1 MVVVICTWLL
11 PAALLSQPSTPAPVF
26 SNISFQHLN
35 TSNGL
40 SYLGVNN
47 LCNDQKGNLWVA
59 TGNGLNMFDG
69 KTIEKYYASE
79 YPQLKSSNILH
90 VTCDGNNRIWVLAA
104 GGNVTVLD
112 DKRQLHRVGLYDKN
126 KFIRTRWIMNSG
138 NGGIILFTDKGHY
151 RFNQQQGNFKDSL
164 STAQFSPLPI
174 KGFDSLQSKRFWSLF
189 HYDDESY
196 LFVNGDEIYKV
207 NYKMGVVEK
216 KLAIERAN
224 PLVKWGENQLLSFN
238 RITRNIEQIDLV
250 TGKISYPFKGLKDQR
265 GKDIDNWL
273 NFGEQIAP
281 AKFLFTS
288 LNSGMYIYDS
298 VSKEIFNYAHNIAD
312 PASIAVNNTTTI
324 SVGKKGW
331 VFVTCNP
338 NGISY
343 FNQNDIISNQN
354 VFLDGKGKGYDAYIA
369 GIATQDNNIY
379 YIGTSDGLLQWD
391 RKANKSVFLQ
401 YYDDKGNPL
410 PDNEE
415 VTTILLD
422 KSGRIW
428 CTTLNSG
435 VFVIN
440 KNNQLLKHFK
450 PTGASK
456 STLKVERITYLLH
469 GPDGYIWVCGGN
481 GISRIDPATMEVDN
495 FKGHGISK
503 FDSTYCSPIV
513 FSDKDNLWIGTYN
526 SGVFHYNF
534 TTQHIDTFNTANG
547 LVDNGIFD
555 IELDANK
562 NVYVGTRLGM
572 NILFP
577 DGRIKLITQKD
588 GLLID
593 RAEAF
598 LLDRHDR
605 MWIGNDIGLACY
617 NTKDSS
623 VRTFDV
629 RYGMSIFGFRVNAY
643 FQMPNGEFAFGT
655 PRGMQYFFPDSLFQK
670 RISLNAIV
678 SKIETGDIVSSITDN
693 AVFDLAAGDNQVTFY
708 FGSVDFSPP
717 FRTYYEYKLEGVDKD
732 WIRVVDQYSV
742 RYNSL
747 PAGKWIFKVRVSNDG
762 KTWQDADNE
771 VTVLIQAPYWKTWWF
786 KTIAS
791 LASLAL
797 VWYVINFYRQKQKQK
812 EQELETEL
820 VITYFASQIN
830 KHYNTNELLWDVAK
844 NCISQLHFED
854 CVIYQLEETRNVLVQ
869 KAAYGPKNPVDFTID
884 APIEIK
890 VGEGIV
896 GSVAKTGKAEI
907 ITNTAVDK
915 RYIVDDKRRY
925 SEISVPIII
934 DNKVVG
940 VIDSEHHRR
949 NFFNNRHLKILNT
962 IATLC
967 ASQMQLVK
975 AEEEKEK
982 AEIELLHNKQKA
994 LESRLQ
1000 SLRLQ
1005 MNPHFLFNALNSVQ
1019 QMILANEEMVA
1030 TRYLSRFSKLL
1041 RAILVHSDKETITL
1055 KEELEILNL
1064 YIELESIRFKEA
1076 FKYKIICDD
1085 SIDVDEVKV
1094 PTLLIQPFVENAIWH
1109 GLMHKE
1115 SDRELL
1121 VKFVDNGEWLQCI
1134 VEDNGVG
1141 RKKAQE
1147 IKGITMN
1154 GSKHQSKGIAV
1165 STERLKSMKS
1175 SCGELGHINFTD
1187 LYNEDGTAAGTRIE
1201 INFPILN

>member
-1 MVVVICTWLL
+1 M
-11 PAALLSQPSTPAPVF
+11 
-26 SNISFQHLN
+26 
-35 TSNGL
+35 
-40 SYLGVNN
+40 
-47 LCNDQKGNLWVA
+47 CNDHKGNLWVA

-69 KTIEKYYASE
+69 KTVEKYYASE
-79 YPQLKSSNILH
+79 YPQLKSSNILQ
-90 VTCDGNNRIWVLAA
+90 VACDGHNRIWVLTA

-112 DKRQLHRVGLYDKN
+112 EKRQMHRVGLYEKN
-126 KFIRTRWIMNSG
+126 KFIRTKWIMNSG
-138 NGGIILFTDKGHY
+138 EGGIILLTDKGHY
-151 RFNQQQGNFKDSL
+151 GFHQQESNFTDSL
-164 STAQFSPLPI
+164 SAAQFSPLPI
-174 KGFDSLQSKRFWSLF
+174 KGFDALQSKKFWLYF
-189 HYDDESY
+189 YYDDESY
-196 LFVNGDEIYKV
+196 LFVTNEAIYKV
-207 NYKMGVVEK
+207 NYKLGEVER
-216 KLAIERAN
+216 KLVMERAN
-224 PLVKWGENQLLSFN
+224 PLVKWGGNQLLYFN
-238 RITRNIEQIDLV
+238 RISRAVEQIDFA

-273 NFGEQIAP
+273 NFGAKMAP
-281 AKFLFTS
+281 SKFLFTS

-354 VFLDGKGKGYDAYIA
+354 VFLDGKGMGYDAYIA
-369 GIATQDNNIY
+369 GIATQDNNTY

-391 RKANKSVFLQ
+391 RKTNKSIFLQ
-401 YYDDKGNPL
+401 YYDDDGKPL

-415 VTTILLD
+415 VTIILYD
-422 KSGRIW
+422 KNGRIW
-428 CTTLNSG
+428 CTTLNNG

-440 KNNQLLKHFK
+440 KNNQLIKHFK
-450 PTGASK
+450 PTGDSK
-456 STLKVERITYLLH
+456 STLKVKRITYLLH
-469 GPDGYIWVCGGN
+469 GPDGHIWVCGGN
-481 GISRIDPATMEVDN
+481 GISRINPATMEVDN
-495 FKGHGISK
+495 LKGHGISK

-513 FSDKDNLWIGTYN
+513 FSDKDNLWVGTFN

-534 TTQHIDTFNTANG
+534 TTQRIDTFNTANG

-555 IELDANK
+555 IEVDENK
-562 NVYVGTRLGM
+562 NVYIGTRLGM

-593 RAEAF
+593 RAESF
-598 LLDRHDR
+598 LLDKHKR

-617 NTKDSS
+617 NIKDSS
-623 VRTFDV
+623 LRTFDV

-643 FQMPNGEFAFGT
+643 FQMPNGEFVFGT

-670 RISLNAIV
+670 KISINALV
-678 SKIETGDIVSSITDN
+678 SKIETADIVSNITDN
-693 AVFDLAAGDNQVTFY
+693 AEFELAASDNQVTFH
-708 FGSVDFSPP
+708 FGAVDFSPQ
-717 FRTYYEYKLEGVDKD
+717 FRTYYEYKLDGVDKN
-732 WIRVVDQYSV
+732 WIRVADQNSV

-747 PAGKWIFKVRVSNDG
+747 PSGKLVFKLRVSNDG

-771 VTVLIQAPYWKTWWF
+771 VAIVIAAPYWKTWWF
-786 KTIAS
+786 RVLGIIVGLS
-791 LASLAL
+791 LI
-797 VWYVINFYRQKQKQK
+797 WYVINFYRQKQKHK
-812 EQELETEL
+812 EEELETEL

-830 KHYNTNELLWDVAK
+830 KHSNTGELLWDVAK

-854 CVIYQLEETRNVLVQ
+854 CVIYQVDEERDVLVQ

-896 GSVAKTGKAEI
+896 GTVAKTGKAEI
-907 ITNTAVDK
+907 IANTSLDK

-925 SEISVPIII
+925 SEITVPIVL

-940 VIDSEHHRR
+940 IIDSEHNRKH
-949 NFFNNRHLKILNT
+949 FFNSRHLKILTT

-967 ASQMQLVK
+967 ASQMQLAR
-975 AEEEKEK
+975 AEEEKKK

-1019 QMILANEEMVA
+1019 QMILANEEMIA
-1030 TRYLSRFSKLL
+1030 TKYLSRFSKLL

-1064 YIELESIRFKEA
+1064 YVELESIRFKEA
-1076 FKYKIICDD
+1076 FQYKITCDE
-1085 SIDVDEVKV
+1085 SIDVDEVKI

-1115 SDRELL
+1115 NNRELL
-1121 VKFVDNGEWLQCI
+1121 IKFIEKGEWLQCI

-1147 IKGITMN
+1147 IKGISMN
-1154 GSKHQSKGIAV
+1154 GTRHQSKGIAV
-1165 STERLKSMKS
+1165 STERLMSMKS
-1175 SCGELGHINFTD
+1175 SGGESGNIEFKD
-1187 LYNEDGTAAGTRIE
+1187 LYTDDGAAAGTRIE